1 MLSRTFTCPLSKD
14 AASAEAML
22 EGFDSLAVLSRYSG
36 ESRHIL
42 RGGGIVAV
50 GWSGQSINFVNSHQS
65 SGGDDY
71 AED

>member
-14 AASAEAML
+14 AASGEAML

-42 RGGGIVAV
+42 RGGGM
-50 GWSGQSINFVNSHQS
+50 SQSEGLVIKFVSNHQS